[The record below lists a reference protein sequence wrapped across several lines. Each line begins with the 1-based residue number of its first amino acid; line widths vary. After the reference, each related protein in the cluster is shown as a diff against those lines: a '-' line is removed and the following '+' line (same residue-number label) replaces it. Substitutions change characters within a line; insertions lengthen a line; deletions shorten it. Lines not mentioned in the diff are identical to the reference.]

1 MEQCATKLDFVSS
14 FLTDYSSLRSLLV
27 GVPVTGV
34 ASASA
39 AVPSRSA
46 ATLGA
51 APSAAA
57 ADNFRP
63 DGAVVA
69 AGLPRRGRQ
78 LLLQRQRRGEGRGW
92 RLVEVAP
99 RAVRE
104 LILEKVN
111 MFNL

>member
-34 ASASA
+34 ASAAAA

-46 ATLGA
+46 AAALGA

-57 ADNFRP
+57 AAADHFRP

-69 AGLPRRGRQ
+69 GGLPGRGRQ
-78 LLLQRQRRGEGRGW
+78 LLLERQRRGERRGR

-99 RAVRE
+99 RAVRD
-104 LILEKVN
+104 LILE
-111 MFNL
+111 

>member
-14 FLTDYSSLRSLLV
+14 FLTDYSLRSLLV
-27 GVPVTGV
+27 GVPLTGV
-34 ASASA
+34 ATASAA

-46 ATLGA
+46 ALGA

-57 ADNFRP
+57 ADHFRP

-78 LLLQRQRRGEGRGW
+78 LLLERQRRGERRGRRVG
-92 RLVEVAP
+92 LVEVAP
-99 RAVRE
+99 RAVRD
-104 LILEKVN
+104 LL
-111 MFNL
+111 F

>member
-34 ASASA
+34 ASAAAAA

-46 ATLGA
+46 AAALGA

-57 ADNFRP
+57 AADNFRP
-63 DGAVVA
+63 EGAVVA
-69 AGLPRRGRQ
+69 GGLPGRGRQ
-78 LLLQRQRRGEGRGW
+78 LLLERQRRGERRGR

-99 RAVRE
+99 RAVRD
-104 LILEKVN
+104 LILE
-111 MFNL
+111 

>member
-34 ASASA
+34 ASAAAA

-46 ATLGA
+46 AALGA

-57 ADNFRP
+57 AAADNFRP
-63 DGAVVA
+63 DRAVVA
-69 AGLPRRGRQ
+69 GGLPGRGRQ
-78 LLLQRQRRGEGRGW
+78 LLLERQRRGERRGR

-99 RAVRE
+99 RAVRD
-104 LILEKVN
+104 LILE
-111 MFNL
+111 

>member
-34 ASASA
+34 ASAAAA

-46 ATLGA
+46 AALRA

-69 AGLPRRGRQ
+69 GGLPGRGRQ
-78 LLLQRQRRGEGRGW
+78 LLLERQRRGERRGR

-99 RAVRE
+99 RAVRD
-104 LILEKVN
+104 LI
-111 MFNL
+111 F

>member
-34 ASASA
+34 ASAAAAA

-46 ATLGA
+46 AAALGA

-57 ADNFRP
+57 AAADHFRP

-69 AGLPRRGRQ
+69 GGLPGRGRQ
-78 LLLQRQRRGEGRGW
+78 LLLERQRRGERRGR

-99 RAVRE
+99 RAVRD
-104 LILEKVN
+104 LILE
-111 MFNL
+111 

>member
-34 ASASA
+34 ASAAA

-46 ATLGA
+46 AALGA
-51 APSAAA
+51 APSAAAA

-69 AGLPRRGRQ
+69 GGLPGRGRQ
-78 LLLQRQRRGEGRGW
+78 LLLERQRRGERRGR

-99 RAVRE
+99 RAVRD
-104 LILEKVN
+104 LI
-111 MFNL
+111 F

>member
-34 ASASA
+34 ASAAAA

-46 ATLGA
+46 AAALGA

-57 ADNFRP
+57 AAAAADNFRP
-63 DGAVVA
+63 EGAVVA
-69 AGLPRRGRQ
+69 GGLPGRGRQ
-78 LLLQRQRRGEGRGW
+78 LLLERQRRGERRGR

-99 RAVRE
+99 RAVRD
-104 LILEKVN
+104 LILE
-111 MFNL
+111 